1 VTSLLSSP
9 LLLTFAQQLHLSWFW
24 TWRKRASHR
33 YLLLKKTKYPFFDED
48 CILDFDEASYPVEK
62 KSLENNPDIEFK
74 GELDKEC
81 LKTIYY
87 GIWKSNYY
95 SPKIVL
101 DIHTSLNQAGITE
114 LRKPWPSFS
123 SFRKNRNKS
132 SYNSSHKG
140 AQILRTPSFSLNS
153 CLLWQSRSRSTRWE
167 GSGGLP
173 GRILFRWR
181 GKFLVAFFCPIEAK
195 E

>member
-1 VTSLLSSP
+1 VGPSV
-9 LLLTFAQQLHLSWFW
+9 
-24 TWRKRASHR
+24 RASHR

-114 LRKPWPSFS
+114 LRKP
-123 SFRKNRNKS
+123 
-132 SYNSSHKG
+132 
-140 AQILRTPSFSLNS
+140 
-153 CLLWQSRSRSTRWE
+153 
-167 GSGGLP
+167 
-173 GRILFRWR
+173 
-181 GKFLVAFFCPIEAK
+181 
-195 E
+195 